1 MLPADGVAAK
11 LESEWIST
19 PVGSSYNEIIQI
31 WVGDIFLFVKE
42 SPDFCWDHVCDFALL
57 LFKLMRL
64 LIEVDD

>member
-1 MLPADGVAAK
+1 MLSADGVAAK
-11 LESEWIST
+11 LESEWIPT

-42 SPDFCWDHVCDFALL
+42 SPDFCWDHVCDFILV

-64 LIEVDD
+64 LIEVDG